1 MNKAVQ
7 KNTSHMRRH
16 ARVRAKIK
24 GTSERPRL
32 AVYKSN
38 RFLEAQFIDDDAGR
52 TLASAK
58 MADVQK
64 LASELVGKA
73 KAKGITTVVFDRGG
87 FRYIGKVAAFADALR
102 KAGLQF

>member
-1 MNKAVQ
+1 
-7 KNTSHMRRH
+7 MRRH
-16 ARVRAKIK
+16 ARVRAKVK
-24 GTSERPRL
+24 GTLERPRL

-58 MADVQK
+58 MADEQK
-64 LASELVGKA
+64 LASELMTKA
-73 KAKGITTVVFDRGG
+73 KAKGITNVVFDRGG
-87 FRYIGKVAAFADALR
+87 FRYAGRVAAFAEALR